1 MKAFVICCHP
11 ESLQNELYCF
21 LEKKENRDVTIVKV
35 VQSDYQAVDGYGGTE
50 TEICMTI
57 FYEN

>member
-11 ESLQNELYCF
+11 EDLQDELDEF
-21 LEKKENRDVTIVKV
+21 LRTCDRDVTIVKV
-35 VQSDYQAVDGYGGTE
+35 VQSDYQAADGYGGTE